1 MKALTP
7 DFESTFEHLLATA
20 NAAHELRVLGADL
33 RTRAVAADE
42 LFQARIDAAR
52 ARQDLALAV

>member
-7 DFESTFEHLLATA
+7 DFETTFEQLLAKA

-33 RTRAVAADE
+33 RTRAAAADE
-42 LFQARIDAAR
+42 LFQARVDTAR
-52 ARQDLALAV
+52 ARHELALAV